1 METPMPFCSSCGKS
15 IPTSAKFC
23 SSCGAAQAPTK
34 ATITAAHNSK
44 KIVSASIRQAIS
56 KTLFVVPQIILKG
69 LNELLDKNG
78 APPFRIVS
86 DADTTAIQNR
96 ARDQLKKN
104 ASSIQFVCI
113 IGLWSDV
120 PPFEIENPAQSWQDI
135 DSHCLSDA
143 PFGCIEDVS
152 DAYSCVPDIP
162 VGRIPS
168 TNLAIISEA
177 LFVPPAKNEVADLF
191 MFGVTALCWSEA
203 SDSIIS
209 RFLGQR
215 SKNNLIQAPVPKLI
229 DTEISLLTSPGW
241 SDDEL
246 GAAVKK
252 TGVKESAVILFNVH
266 GGPDDTGW
274 VGEDLDR
281 NYVSIFK
288 PGTIDR
294 FNSAVMFTEA
304 CYGGAM
310 GYDSQSV
317 VEHFFENGGK
327 AFVGCSVI
335 AYGSPNSNISGADVL
350 ALNFLLSL
358 KNGSNF
364 GEALTKGKLEVLVDD
379 PMCSEVSAKTVMSF
393 NLFGAPWHQLKESL
407 TVRADLPSS
416 RAESAL
422 DRIRNRMK
430 STEDTDQ
437 LSKLGSIRQQY
448 QNRLPQARKKFLLSK
463 QEILSHLNQ
472 FKNKAEISYEFERWG
487 ASIDDI
493 EMQYLSF
500 DDVEGF
506 QLIGHTKTRNDERI
520 VLLIT
525 DKLGNLQKTL
535 TSKSGS

>member
-1 METPMPFCSSCGKS
+1 MPFCSSCGKS
-15 IPTSAKFC
+15 IPTSANFC
-23 SSCGAAQAPTK
+23 SICGAGQTSMQTTSS
-34 ATITAAHNSK
+34 ATQNSK

-56 KTLFVVPQIILKG
+56 KTLFVVPQVILKSF
-69 LNELLDKNG
+69 NELLEKNG
-78 APPFRIVS
+78 TPPFRIVS
-86 DADTTAIQNR
+86 DADPATIQNR
-96 ARDQLKKN
+96 ARDLLKKN
-104 ASSIQFVCI
+104 ASNIKFICI

-120 PPFEIENPAQSWQDI
+120 PPFEIENPAHSWQDI
-135 DSHCLSDA
+135 DSHCLTDA
-143 PFGCIEDVS
+143 PYGCIEDVS

-168 TNLAIISEA
+168 TNLSIISEA
-177 LFVPPAKNEVADLF
+177 LFIPPAKNELADLF

-203 SDSIIS
+203 TDCIIS
-209 RFLGQR
+209 RFLDQR
-215 SKNNLIQAPVPKLI
+215 SKNKMIQAPVSKLI
-229 DTEISLLTSPGW
+229 DSEISILTSPGW

-246 GAAVKK
+246 GEAVKK
-252 TGVKESAVILFNVH
+252 TGLKDSAVILFNVH

-281 NYVSIFK
+281 NYVPIFK

-335 AYGSPNSNISGADVL
+335 AYGSPSSNISGADVL

-358 KNGSNF
+358 KNGSNL

-393 NLFGAPWHQLKESL
+393 NLFGAPWHQLKESP
-407 TVRADLPSS
+407 TSRADLPSV
-416 RAESAL
+416 RGESAL

-430 STEDTDQ
+430 SSEDSDQ

-448 QNRLPQARKKFLLSK
+448 QSRLPQARKKFLLTK
-463 QEILSHLNQ
+463 QEVLTQLNQ
-472 FKNKAEISYEFERWG
+472 FKNNAEISNELERWG

-500 DDVEGF
+500 DSVEGF
-506 QLIGHTKTRNDERI
+506 QLIGHSKNGNSDNI
-520 VLLIT
+520 VILIT